1 MHTRVAAIFIVLA
14 ASTLGQ
20 NHPDTQPKAP
30 KDNTSRPS
38 TSQTTLSQ
46 VPTQIRA
53 RQLPNGNIE
62 SQMPGHDAV
71 PCAPANSPSLEP
83 KESFSSTGTIPIRQR
98 PGSIRRATGLERPDT
113 WDRAKETRELENRF
127 LEKTGIEK
135 RDFLRV
141 VKPESADQQL
151 EALTEIVNAG
161 RLKTKAA
168 VDLLRAFTKRTE
180 RSPWSQIERLSVWK
194 YNLTIALTIA
204 LFVSG
209 IVSLFTTPTQKLHLH
224 IASVRVEMVVLILP
238 MTFIGLLLIIIV
250 CSTAQEKTLRSL
262 LNSMADKV

>member
-1 MHTRVAAIFIVLA
+1 
-14 ASTLGQ
+14 
-20 NHPDTQPKAP
+20 
-30 KDNTSRPS
+30 
-38 TSQTTLSQ
+38 
-46 VPTQIRA
+46 
-53 RQLPNGNIE
+53 
-62 SQMPGHDAV
+62 MPGHDAV

-83 KESFSSTGTIPIRQR
+83 KESFSQLALFLFASGLAVFVALLGWSDQIR
-98 PGSIRRATGLERPDT
+98 GID
-113 WDRAKETRELENRF
+113 KETRELENRF

-168 VDLLRAFTKRTE
+168 VDFLRAFTKRTE

-209 IVSLFTTPTQKLHLH
+209 IVSLFT
-224 IASVRVEMVVLILP
+224 ILP
-238 MTFIGLLLIIIV
+238 RAIPSHCLGA
-250 CSTAQEKTLRSL
+250 S
-262 LNSMADKV
+262 